1 MGEEGEIETFS
12 EIVLTDKL
20 TVIGGAANQLESVF
34 SGPATFQKKITSQDT
49 LQTLNFTLSNDDGTV
64 LKNTFLAEDDGT
76 GNPSVTAGTAF
87 NTGDICYNVD
97 WTPGTYLGWIYD
109 SGTWYKFGLSDT
121 EPITSNRF
129 SGVTHYGIGEAPDAL
144 NRMRITG
151 NVAITGDIDVS
162 GKYGCADKYSLA
174 TGVTNNNNGV
184 MYTGNGATTSFAIS
198 PGHTAYSL
206 LVFLNGVCQRPGTDY
221 TVNANS
227 VDFSVG
233 TTPQTGDNIQIR
245 ELVI

>member
-1 MGEEGEIETFS
+1 MLRNS
-12 EIVLTDKL
+12 
-20 TVIGGAANQLESVF
+20 
-34 SGPATFQKKITSQDT
+34 
-49 LQTLNFTLSNDDGTV
+49 
-64 LKNTFLAEDDGT
+64 FLAEDNGSGQPTVDAT
-76 GNPSVTAGTAF
+76 LAF
-87 NTGDICYNVD
+87 NDGDLAYNID
-97 WTPGTYLGWIYD
+97 WTPGTFLGWIYE

-121 EPITSNRF
+121 APITSNRF
-129 SGVTHYGIGEAPDAL
+129 AGVTNYGIGEAPDAN
-144 NRMRITG
+144 NRFRITG
-151 NVAITGDIDVS
+151 NIAVTGDIDVS

-174 TGVTNNNNGV
+174 TGVNSGNNGV
-184 MYTGNGATTSFAIS
+184 MYTGNGNTTSFAIS

-227 VDFSVG
+227 VDFSIG